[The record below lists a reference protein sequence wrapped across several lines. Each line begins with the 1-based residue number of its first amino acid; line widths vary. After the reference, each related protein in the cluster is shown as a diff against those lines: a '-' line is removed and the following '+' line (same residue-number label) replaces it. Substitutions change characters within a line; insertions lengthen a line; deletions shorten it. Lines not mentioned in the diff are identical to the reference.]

1 MTPDFTNSILD
12 PRFSAV
18 RLDSAEYD
26 LSQIGE
32 ALRRNCEILGWASTS
47 RGAFGAVIEEGAE
60 VVVKPN
66 LVFHKNQGVGGILEL
81 VSNSSIIISVV
92 EEVLKANPRR
102 VVVGDAPIQSCDLQ
116 RLLDAMGLSN
126 WSERLMG
133 TDLRFG
139 GILDFRRTISTVTK
153 GVRLVEEAVR
163 PIEKFLLFNLGVE
176 SLLEPISDTKN
187 PFRVTCYDPRLL
199 EKTHSAGN
207 HQYLIA
213 KEVMDADVVIN
224 LPKLKTHK
232 KAGVTNALKNLV
244 GINGNKEY
252 LPHHRVGGSDGGGD
266 CYPGSDPMK
275 RVLEKVLDQRNSA
288 SSRTTEKAM
297 SFVSENLQRAIRLKG
312 DETGVEGS
320 WSGNETVARMTLD
333 LNRIVLYGKS
343 DATLSHKVQ
352 RRVIHICDAV
362 VAGQGDGPLAP
373 EPLPLG
379 SILASENAAAMDLI
393 GAVLLQFDPEKI
405 PLLVHAFE
413 RFRWP
418 IAEFAGPD
426 VVLLDDSG
434 EKVTAEHLPR
444 RAATV
449 RHPAGWRTAAAAGI

>member
-1 MTPDFTNSILD
+1 MTPDFTNSVPD
-12 PRFSAV
+12 PRVSAV
-18 RLDSAEYD
+18 RLDAAEYD
-26 LSQIGE
+26 HSKIGE
-32 ALRRNCEILGWASTS
+32 ALRRNCEILGWTSTS
-47 RGAFGAVIEEGAE
+47 RGAFGAVIEEGSE

-66 LVFHKNQGVGGILEL
+66 LVFHENQGIGGILEL
-81 VSNSSIIISVV
+81 VSNASIIISVV

-102 VVVGDAPIQSCDLQ
+102 VVVGDAPIQSCDMQ
-116 RLLDAMGLSN
+116 RLLDAMGLSG
-126 WSERLMG
+126 WSERLME
-133 TDLRFG
+133 TDDRFG
-139 GILDFRRTISTVTK
+139 GILDFRRTLSTVAK
-153 GVRLVEEAVR
+153 GVRSVEEAVR
-163 PIEKFLLFNLGVE
+163 PIEKFLLFNLGRE
-176 SLLEPISDTKN
+176 SLLESISDSKN

-199 EKTHSAGN
+199 EKTHSVGN

-213 KEVMDADVVIN
+213 KEVIDADVVIN

-275 RVLEKVLDQRNSA
+275 RILEKVLDQQNSA

-320 WSGNETVARMTLD
+320 WSGNETVARMALD
-333 LNRIVLYGKS
+333 LNRIVLYGNS
-343 DATLSHKVQ
+343 DATLSDEVQ

-373 EPLPLG
+373 EPFPLG
-379 SILASENAAAMDLI
+379 WILASENAAAMDWI
-393 GAVLLQFDPEKI
+393 GATLLQYDPKKI

-418 IAEFAGPD
+418 IAEFMGRD
-426 VVLLDDSG
+426 VALLDDSG
-434 EKVTAEHLPR
+434 GKVTADQLPG

-449 RHPAGWRTAAAAGI
+449 RHPAGWRTAADARI